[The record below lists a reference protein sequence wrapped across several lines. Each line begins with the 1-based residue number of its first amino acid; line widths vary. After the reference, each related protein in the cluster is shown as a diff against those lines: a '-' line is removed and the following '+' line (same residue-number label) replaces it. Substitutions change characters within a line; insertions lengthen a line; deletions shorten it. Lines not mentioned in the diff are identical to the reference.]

1 MRDIFKQGL
10 KRFVNGGQKRA
21 AGNRKAQVIAVTSL
35 KGGVGKTTTSVN
47 LASAL
52 ARYHDQR
59 VLLVDLDPQGHVG
72 TSLRTQLETTGGG
85 QGGRLSELL
94 TAEQPGHVMDVASY
108 TRVPGLSVTPSDA
121 GLAEAESLL
130 AAKIGKEM
138 ILRDALAVTR
148 TYYDVILIDCP
159 PNLGNL
165 TANALVACDWLLV
178 PCDLSPLALKGV
190 HGLLSQSQ
198 QIAARLNPQLDLLGV
213 AITRYDARTA
223 SMNQAV
229 LDELTEQYGEA
240 LFNTRVGVNTS
251 LARAQ
256 HEGCE
261 IFEHAARSRGA
272 EHYRALAKEVF
283 VRASLTV

>member
-1 MRDIFKQGL
+1 MRDMFRQGL

-21 AGNRKAQVIAVTSL
+21 TGTRRAKVIAVTSL

-72 TSLRTQLETTGGG
+72 TSLRTQLDEG
-85 QGGRLSELL
+85 GGRLAEVL
-94 TAEQPGHVMDVASY
+94 TAEQPGHVMDVATY
-108 TRVPGLSVTPSDA
+108 TKVPGLSVTPSDPS
-121 GLAEAESLL
+121 LAEAESLL
-130 AAKIGKEM
+130 AAKIGKEL
-138 ILRDALAVTR
+138 ILRDALQVTR
-148 TYYDVILIDCP
+148 TYYDVIVIDCP

-165 TANALVACDWLLV
+165 TVNALVASDLLLV

-190 HGLLSQSQ
+190 EGLLTQSQ
-198 QIAARLNPQLDLLGV
+198 QIAARLNPDLDLLGV

-229 LDELTEQYGEA
+229 LDQLQENYGEA
-240 LFNTRVGVNTS
+240 LFDVKIGVNTS

-261 IFEHAARSRGA
+261 IFAHAEKSRGA
-272 EHYRALAKEVF
+272 GHYRKLAQEVF
-283 VRASLTV
+283 VRAALTV